1 MAARTDFTK
10 IKKALIGGLSHLKQ
24 TPSIAVRKSHVG
36 NNLYLFVVSDS
47 FSRMSLTKRHQL
59 VEEVLQREI
68 EADILQGISALFVL
82 TRKEADDGFFPT
94 NLVKR
99 DE

>member
-1 MAARTDFTK
+1 
-10 IKKALIGGLSHLKQ
+10 
-24 TPSIAVRKSHVG
+24 
-36 NNLYLFVVSDS
+36 
-47 FSRMSLTKRHQL
+47 